1 MKIELT
7 QSEYNA
13 LLSMLNDRGKNIRD
27 DISDINIL
35 INNARGSALKNLES
49 DKTEMEQNLLNT
61 VNLIKKISR
70 QKND

>member
-7 QSEYNA
+7 QSEYYA
-13 LLSMLNDRGKNIRD
+13 LLGMLYNRRENIRNN
-27 DISDINIL
+27 IADINIL
-35 INNARGSALKNLES
+35 ITQVSGNALKSLES
-49 DKTEMEQNLLNT
+49 DKTEMDQILLET